1 MALYSVD
8 KLMVEARKLAS
19 EFRKTT
25 GKPLGISSE
34 IAKFDAARLMDLELV
49 DQSKPGGY
57 DAVGKG
63 IRDGKLVQI
72 KGRAILEEKKSG
84 QRIGQLK
91 VDQEW
96 DCVMLV
102 MMNEEYEPIE
112 IYEAERAELLDDLE
126 DTANSKR
133 KKRGAMT
140 VAKFKN
146 LGKLVWSHIEGKS
159 EGKSEGNINN
169 EVWDNQSKR

>member
-8 KLMVEARKLAS
+8 KLMVEARKLAA
-19 EFRKTT
+19 EYRKTT

-34 IAKFDAARLMDLELV
+34 IAKFDVARLMGLESV
-49 DQSKPGGY
+49 DPTQSGGY
-57 DAVGKG
+57 DAIGTG
-63 IRDGKLVQI
+63 ERNGKLVQI

-96 DCVMLV
+96 DSVMLV

-112 IYEAERAELLDDLE
+112 IYEAQRSKLLSFASVRLLYKVFKQCQ
-126 DTANSKR
+126 TVIFRSR
-133 KKRGAMT
+133 KI
-140 VAKFKN
+140 
-146 LGKLVWSHIEGKS
+146 SHKAQ
-159 EGKSEGNINN
+159 
-169 EVWDNQSKR
+169 VT